1 MSERV
6 ACALTASARFGVP
19 ANIILAVA
27 EQESGRPGIAVRN
40 HNGSFDIGTMQL
52 NTAFLRTLA
61 GYGITPADAAQPG
74 CYPYELATW
83 LLRKHLLTASG
94 DLWTRV
100 AAYNSRT
107 PSINRRYRALVMA
120 KGVAWGDWLKAR
132 WPGIAVAPPGPDY
145 DPTLSPPSSPVQ
157 GSGGKL
163 HGARG
168 AASAVEIAMVA
179 PTRVPVVF
187 QRQIV
192 SASH

>member
-1 MSERV
+1 MVGPPPPIVAPPIAMSERV

-100 AAYNSRT
+100 AAY
-107 PSINRRYRALVMA
+107 
-120 KGVAWGDWLKAR
+120 WLKAR